1 MSYSEYRK
9 YEQKINKTDHN
20 EKCYEERLC
29 YRGEDEGMFREIICP
44 VHGRQI
50 IKLSNPKK

>member
-9 YEQKINKTDHN
+9 YEQKIKKTESN
-20 EKCYEERLC
+20 QKCYEERLC

-44 VHGRQI
+44 VHGRRI
-50 IKLSNPKK
+50 IKLSNPKN